1 MSFTSNSIT
10 IKSMNILLQEMVK
23 AKEHKVNK
31 IIIPRYVVIVV
42 RMDTLLMIVTK
53 NVNILPYTNSIIIKK
68 PQSNIRV
75 KSYDHLNVSRVFDV

>member
-1 MSFTSNSIT
+1 MLQVQIDHVVIVVSLNILLVYV

-31 IIIPRYVVIVV
+31 FIIPRYVVIVV

-68 PQSNIRV
+68 PQSIA
-75 KSYDHLNVSRVFDV
+75 L